1 MSATDSPSPGLC
13 VRNVSA
19 GLNALVSRI
28 PPAVTSSCREP
39 AATTYPCRR
48 RSRAGTG
55 PAVEFRSSPLSQLT
69 ASSAT
74 PASRATGPRP
84 CCAAVAGVA
93 DVHAAGLIRRDVQAH
108 LAVAR
113 VAERSP
119 SSTPTSLLVRTR
131 TSRLAGG
138 ATTASTRELGS
149 MSDEAARVASW
160 TARSRCR
167 PTRRRLPV
175 RRGEAALWRRRPDAA
190 PAASHEMLSE
200 QTQSSS
206 LAATHQPDCCI
217 RRDPAAIRR
226 SGLQGVTVASAFFCF
241 RHEHL
246 AVRPVLRSSR
256 GRGSRRTAP
265 SAPPAKARM

>member
-1 MSATDSPSPGLC
+1 VSATDSPSPGLC

-113 VAERSP
+113 VAEQSP

-138 ATTASTRELGS
+138 ARPPHRPENSEVWRRGCESCELDRQEPLPTDTAT
-149 MSDEAARVASW
+149 AAR
-160 TARSRCR
+160 
-167 PTRRRLPV
+167 PP
-175 RRGEAALWRRRPDAA
+175 RRGSTLAA
-190 PAASHEMLSE
+190 P
-200 QTQSSS
+200 T
-206 LAATHQPDCCI
+206 
-217 RRDPAAIRR
+217 
-226 SGLQGVTVASAFFCF
+226 
-241 RHEHL
+241 
-246 AVRPVLRSSR
+246 
-256 GRGSRRTAP
+256 
-265 SAPPAKARM
+265 